1 MFVQMNIIIYL
12 ELYVIINVNKIND
25 PYTTL

>member
-12 ELYVIINVNKIND
+12 ELYVINNVNKIND
-25 PYTTL
+25 SYTTL